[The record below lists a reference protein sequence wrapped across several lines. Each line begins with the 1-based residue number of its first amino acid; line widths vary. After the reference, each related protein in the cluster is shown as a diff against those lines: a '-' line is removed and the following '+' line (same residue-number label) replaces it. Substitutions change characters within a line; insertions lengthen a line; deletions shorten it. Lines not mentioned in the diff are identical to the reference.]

1 MRKFTGFQKGVD
13 LGGWFSQ
20 CDHSEERYDT
30 FITEADFAVV
40 KSWGCDH
47 VRLPVDYEL
56 LEDKAGAP
64 REAGYL
70 RLERAIGWARQNGLN
85 MVLDLHKTAGFS
97 FDPGEREAGFFESE
111 KYQERF
117 YALWERIA
125 RRFDKDADMLA
136 FELLNEVT
144 EQSYRDTWNGIAS
157 ACIRRIRAIAPTVKI
172 LVGGYWHN
180 SAVSVRDIDV
190 PVDENIVFNFH
201 CYEPL
206 IFTHQG
212 AYWMPPMDTSFRI
225 PATATFGEMAK
236 ADREQRTLSCAGF
249 ENYPP
254 ETTLS
259 AAYFEDFFREA
270 VAAAE
275 AKNVPLYCG
284 EYGVIDN
291 AAPEDALL
299 WFRAIHAAFERYG
312 IGRAAWSY
320 RQMDFGLSDARM
332 DGVREDLIRC
342 L

>member
-1 MRKFTGFQKGVD
+1 MRVFEGYQKGVN

-20 CDHSEERYDT
+20 CDHTEDRYDH
-30 FITEADFAVV
+30 FITDADFAVV
-40 KSWGCDH
+40 RSWGADH
-47 VRLPVDYEL
+47 VRVPVDYEL
-56 LEDKAGAP
+56 LEDDAGSP
-64 REAGYL
+64 RESGYA
-70 RLERAIGWARQNGLN
+70 RLAHTIRVCRENGLN

-97 FDPGEREAGFFESE
+97 FDPDEKEAGFFENG

-125 RRFDKDADMLA
+125 KRFGGDCDMLA

-144 EQSYRDTWNGIAS
+144 EQSYCDAWNRIAS
-157 ACIRRIRAIAPTVKI
+157 TCIRRIRAIAPTVNI

-180 SAVSVRDIDV
+180 SAVSVKDIDV
-190 PVDENIVFNFH
+190 PVDEHIVFNFH

-212 AYWMPPMDTSFRI
+212 AYWMKTMDRAFRI
-225 PATATFGEMAK
+225 PVTATFSELAE
-236 ADREQRTLSCAGF
+236 ADRAQGTLSCAGY
-249 ENYPP
+249 EKYPP

-259 AAYFEDFFREA
+259 PAYFEAFMAD
-270 VAAAE
+270 AAA
-275 AKNVPLYCG
+275 AAARKNVPLYCG

-291 AAPEDALL
+291 VPPEDTLA
-299 WFRAIHAAFERYG
+299 WYRCIHAAFEKYG

-320 RQMDFGLSDARM
+320 RQMDFGLSDARL
-332 DGVREDLIRC
+332 DGVRDALIRS